1 MTYHAPG
8 VEVISIANQ
17 RIINISEEV
26 RIPAIIATGP
36 SIRTVIDEP
45 VVRAAGSGSSNQ
57 DFLQHFNVTVS
68 QVAAIPGVSGSY
80 SNWVSNYTYGAGTD
94 VNNLGYI
101 EWTGGTPGDG
111 QPREGET
118 YYVSYTYPVDATQFD
133 PTTFVDSDDIIAF
146 YGNESVAA
154 DGSMTMAANLALE
167 NGAPAVMCVQVSGS
181 ADSNWNTAVNKLRKK
196 KNVAYVIPIT
206 VDSTRQ
212 AYFVNH
218 CLLESQPLIG
228 HERECI
234 LGMSSSSTVDNHITK
249 ANALASSRAILVFP
263 GDNVERNDLTLDGSY
278 IAAAVA
284 GAITSQEK
292 VVYPVTGKTLVG
304 FSIPDEAY
312 EPYDMNRL
320 GANGVL
326 VCYSEAGVVKVR
338 HALTTDPTSADTV
351 EVSIIASDDYVR
363 RITRNKLDE
372 RFIGKGIVIGPETPG
387 LVEEALKAIWNAM
400 VRDGYIYAY
409 GTKTDPLTGE
419 VPIKAVQSLVDPRQV
434 DVTGSIKFLYPLN
447 WVKVTF
453 YLFV

>member
-1 MTYHAPG
+1 MVYKAPG
-8 VEVISIANQ
+8 VEVVSIANQ

-36 SIRTVIDEP
+36 NIRTVVDEA
-45 VVRAAGSGSSNQ
+45 VVRGTGSGSSNL

-68 QVAAIPGVSGSY
+68 QVAAVPGISGSY
-80 SNWVSNYTYGAGTD
+80 SNWAGNWTAGAGTD

-101 EWTGGTPGDG
+101 QWDSGTPGDG

-133 PTTFVDSDDIIAF
+133 PTTFVDSDDVRAF
-146 YGNESVAA
+146 YGEETDTSE
-154 DGSMTMAANLALE
+154 GCMTIATNLALE

-181 ADSNWNTAVNKLRKK
+181 SDSDWQTAVNKLKKK

-206 VDSTRQ
+206 VDDTQ
-212 AYFVNH
+212 QGYIFNH
-218 CLLESQPLIG
+218 CLIESQPAIG

-234 LGMSSSSTVDNHITK
+234 LGMSSSSTVDNHVSRAI
-249 ANALASSRAILVFP
+249 ALKNGRAILVFP
-263 GDNVERNDLTLDGSY
+263 ADNVERGDFTLDGSY
-278 IAAAVA
+278 VASAVA
-284 GAITSQEK
+284 GAITGMEK
-292 VVYPVTGKTLVG
+292 VVYPATGKVLVG
-304 FSIPDEAY
+304 FSIPDEEY

-326 VCYSEAGVVKVR
+326 VCYSEAGVIKIR
-338 HALTTDPTSADTV
+338 HSLTTDPTSADTA

-363 RITRNKLDE
+363 RITRSQLTD

-387 LVEEALKAIWNAM
+387 LVEEAVKAIWNAM

-419 VPIKAVQSLVDPRQV
+419 CPIKAVQDNIEPRRINV
-434 DVTGSIKFLYPLN
+434 VGSIKYLYPLN
-447 WVKVTF
+447 WLYVQFFTYV
-453 YLFV
+453 